1 MKSQRKHVHRRG
13 STKCKGPEAGMSVGC
28 SRSKKAAR
36 MVQCCDCGK
45 WDRMWVNRR
54 RGPVP
59 RGRVGHRKKSDFIV
73 SIGKAMRVL
82 NRDVKRYLLRMI
94 LQKENGQRGSEAGD
108 RRGGFC
114 RSPDGRT

>member
-1 MKSQRKHVHRRG
+1 M
-13 STKCKGPEAGMSVGC
+13 
-28 SRSKKAAR
+28 
-36 MVQCCDCGK
+36 
-45 WDRMWVNRR
+45 NRR